1 MYILAQYNGYVNI
14 AAMWLGK
21 SEVLYFG
28 IAVIMFYL
36 IMLLSQSIT
45 KTQTFFYH
53 LMCKTGKNSM
63 IVYLSHGYIFQMIN
77 NIIQKRLEIKVDRY
91 AFPYNLID
99 FVFTM
104 IIMVIIIYVYEY
116 ISSKLQERRKMW
128 EKI

>member
-1 MYILAQYNGYVNI
+1 
-14 AAMWLGK
+14 
-21 SEVLYFG
+21 
-28 IAVIMFYL
+28 
-36 IMLLSQSIT
+36 
-45 KTQTFFYH
+45 
-53 LMCKTGKNSM
+53 M